1 MLDVGFQ
8 EVFLIAVVGLL
19 VLGPQRLP
27 EALRTMGLWMGRLRR
42 SFNSVKGEIERE
54 IGMDDIRRQLHNEAV
69 MDEMKRIEQN
79 VRDGVDGAR
88 NTIHGGVAEASEN
101 DPEPEEPITRKL
113 PTTSG
118 GLGSSSEPTD
128 SATDE
133 PTTPSREQAARDG
146 AA

>member
-19 VLGPQRLP
+19 VLGPKRLP

-42 SFNSVKGEIERE
+42 SFNAVKGEIERE

-69 MDEMKRIEQN
+69 MEEMKRIEQN

-88 NTIHGGVAEASEN
+88 NTIHGGVTDA
-101 DPEPEEPITRKL
+101 DPEPEEPISRKETNKM
-113 PTTSG
+113 PTTAS
-118 GLGSSSEPTD
+118 GLGSTADQSGSDASPQDAEPR
-128 SATDE
+128 A
-133 PTTPSREQAARDG
+133 
-146 AA
+146 

>member
-19 VLGPQRLP
+19 VLGPKRLP

-42 SFNSVKGEIERE
+42 SFNTVKGEIERE

-69 MDEMKRIEQN
+69 MEEMKRIEQN

-88 NTIHGGVAEASEN
+88 NTIHGGVSEAESTDI
-101 DPEPEEPITRKL
+101 DPEP
-113 PTTSG
+113 
-118 GLGSSSEPTD
+118 
-128 SATDE
+128 DE
-133 PTTPSREQAARDG
+133 PVRSDNPPASGETLDDTNKVAGKSS
-146 AA
+146 